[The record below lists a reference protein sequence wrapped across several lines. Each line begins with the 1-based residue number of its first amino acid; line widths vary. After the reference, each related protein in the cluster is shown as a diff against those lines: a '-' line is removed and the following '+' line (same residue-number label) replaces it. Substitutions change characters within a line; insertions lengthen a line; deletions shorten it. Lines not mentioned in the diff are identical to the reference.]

1 MTDFNNNL
9 IASFVSIRGPLPIE
23 NIVGRSMFRYW
34 PPSKAADTVTVHN
47 PPPRNNSVAV
57 S

>member
-1 MTDFNNNL
+1 MPDDNIFAV
-9 IASFVSIRGPLPIE
+9 IVFIRGPLPIE

-34 PPSKAADTVTVHN
+34 PPSKAADTVSVHN
-47 PPPRNNSVAV
+47 SPPGNKSVAV